1 VVEVV
6 MVWAVVLHLAEVLV
20 ELVVEEL
27 DHIQVH
33 QQELELKT
41 PVVAV
46 EVVVKLVD
54 HQVLQVLVEQVVKV
68 S

>member
-6 MVWAVVLHLAEVLV
+6 MAQAVVPHLVEVLV
-20 ELVVEEL
+20 ELVVEEM

-33 QQELELKT
+33 QQEMERQIL
-41 PVVAV
+41 VVAV

-54 HQVLQVLVEQVVKV
+54 HQALQV
-68 S
+68 

>member
-1 VVEVV
+1 
-6 MVWAVVLHLAEVLV
+6 V

-33 QQELELKT
+33 QQELEQLT
-41 PVVAV
+41 LVVAV

-68 S
+68 SWLREHQLVE